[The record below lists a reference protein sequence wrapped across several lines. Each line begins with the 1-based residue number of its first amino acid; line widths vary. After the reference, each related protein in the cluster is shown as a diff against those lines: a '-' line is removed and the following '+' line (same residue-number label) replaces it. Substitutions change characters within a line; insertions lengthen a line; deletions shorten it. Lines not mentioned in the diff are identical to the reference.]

1 MSISSYVSKEGKKL
15 FKVYVQGFDA
25 RGVRIQWRRAGI
37 ETHRAA
43 EKVEFE
49 LKRELAKIREE
60 EVPYRWTEWYS
71 ECLKRMKMEY
81 QPSTLENYETQL
93 PKWIHPKWG
102 NLELREIT
110 KAHVHQI
117 IYEDLAGRV
126 SPNTQ
131 KSILKMVRRILQLAV
146 EEGALDRNPTMGVQV
161 KVPEVEQKV
170 LTNSEVE
177 IFLREAKLTRHRLYP
192 TWFMALKTGMRSGE
206 LMALTWNDIDLDGKM
221 ISVSRQWT
229 SKFGFAPTK
238 TKRSRVVPIS
248 EDLSVFLKAL
258 KLEQGSK
265 SEFVLPRLTEWT
277 SGMQAKV
284 TREFCAVIGVTPVK
298 FHDLRATFITNLLGR
313 GVPLAQVMAVVGHHQ
328 LKTTN
333 GYLRKAGVE
342 VRGVAEHLGYKAP
355 VESGA
360 EVFRFP
366 MRQRGQ

>member
-1 MSISSYVSKEGKKL
+1 MSISSYVTSEGKKL
-15 FKVYVQGFDA
+15 FKVYVQGADA
-25 RGVRIQWRRAGI
+25 RGVRLQWKRGGI
-37 ETHRAA
+37 ETLRAA

-60 EVPYRWTEWYS
+60 KVPYRWSEWYS

-81 QPSTLENYETQL
+81 QPSTLVNYETQI
-93 PKWIHPKWG
+93 PKWINSKWG

-110 KAHVHQI
+110 KTQVYQI
-117 IYEDLAGRV
+117 IFEDLAGRV

-131 KSILKMVRRILQLAV
+131 KSILKMVRRIFQLAV
-146 EEGALDRNPTMGVQV
+146 EEGALDRNPTTGIQV

-192 TWFMALKTGMRSGE
+192 AWFMALKTGMRSGE
-206 LMALTWNDIDLDGKM
+206 LMALTWNDINLDGKM
-221 ISVSRQWT
+221 ISVSKQWT
-229 SKFGFAPTK
+229 NKTGFAPTK
-238 TKRSRVVPIS
+238 TRKSRVVPIS
-248 EDLSVFLKAL
+248 EDLCVFLKQL
-258 KLEQGSK
+258 KLEHGSK
-265 SEFVLPRLTEWT
+265 SEFVLPRLTEW
-277 SGMQAKV
+277 SRGMQAQV
-284 TREFCAVIGVTPVK
+284 TREFCTAIGVTSVK
-298 FHDLRATFITNLLGR
+298 FHDLRATFITNLLAR
-313 GVPLAQVMAVVGHHQ
+313 GVSLAQVMAVVGHHQ

-342 VRGVAEHLGYKAP
+342 VRGVTEHLGYKAP

-366 MRQRGQ
+366 MRQGGK